1 MNPVLLLI
9 QERDKLLSELQG
21 IEKQYGIKIDELNS
35 AIYKLGG
42 QKKAMYEIEA
52 EAVAQVY
59 DDETPG
65 SIKGTE
71 DGI

>member
-9 QERDKLLSELQG
+9 QERDKLLAELQG
-21 IEKQYGIKIDELNS
+21 IEKQYGVKIDELNA

-42 QKKAMYEIEA
+42 QKKAMHEIEA
-52 EAVAQVY
+52 EAKAQAY
-59 DDETPG
+59 DDELPD